1 MGKSIRHDKFIRLRE
16 EFPVFIYESFD
27 YTLSPEGLSGNFLF
41 RLGDRH
47 RFSPSFFIPRKPFF
61 LPDEA
66 ILPGLPSLIFNIG
79 MIELLSYWK
88 AACPPIVQ
96 VKPSGLS
103 EEQKVWW
110 KSVYYN
116 GLGEF
121 IYLNG
126 IQVDSRDFVG
136 FLTAKEAKEAKKIQ
150 STGKGTIIPVGG
162 GKDSVVTLELLGKY
176 EGGMPL
182 VMNPTAASREC
193 IRKSGSQDGEVFE
206 IRRSIDPQLFE
217 LNDQGFLNGHTPF
230 SALLAFYTLLAA
242 AVTGKKFIALS
253 NESSANEATIPGT
266 AINHQYSKTI
276 EFESGFREYVRK
288 YLSPDIEYFSFLRPL
303 HEIRIAQL
311 FSHYPQ
317 YFPVFRSCN
326 AGSKSGIWCGKCSKC
341 LFTYIILSPFIDHA
355 ELIKVFGND
364 LFDDPDLLGYFE
376 QMTGLS
382 PEKPFD
388 CVGTIGEVNAAVREA
403 VRRRNGQRLPVLL
416 ERYAAH
422 HVIPEEDYEIRKL
435 LDSFDRTHHL
445 PAEFESVLKN
455 ALHG

>member
-41 RLGDRH
+41 RLGDRY

-79 MIELLSYWK
+79 MMELLSYWK
-88 AACPPIVQ
+88 TACPPIVQ

-103 EEQKVWW
+103 EEQKEWW
-110 KSVYYN
+110 KEIYFN

-121 IYLNG
+121 FYVNG
-126 IQVDSRDFVG
+126 IQAEYRNFIKILTTKGTTEAQRAQSSRPD
-136 FLTAKEAKEAKKIQ
+136 
-150 STGKGTIIPVGG
+150 TIIPVGG
-162 GKDSVVTLELLGKY
+162 GKDSVVTMELLKGRS
-176 EGGMPL
+176 GNLPL

-193 IRKSGSQDGEVFE
+193 IRVSGYREDGVCE
-206 IRRSIDPQLFE
+206 IRRSIDPQLSE
-217 LNDQGFLNGHTPF
+217 LNEKGFLNGHTPF

-266 AINHQYSKTI
+266 TINHQYSKTI

-311 FSHYPQ
+311 FSHYPH

-341 LFTYIILSPFIDHA
+341 LFTYIILSPFVGDA
-355 ELIKVFGND
+355 ELIKIFGND
-364 LFDDPDLLGYFE
+364 LFNDPALLGYFE

-403 VRRRNGQRLPVLL
+403 IRRRNGQRLPVLL

-435 LDSFDRTHHL
+435 LDSFDTTHHL